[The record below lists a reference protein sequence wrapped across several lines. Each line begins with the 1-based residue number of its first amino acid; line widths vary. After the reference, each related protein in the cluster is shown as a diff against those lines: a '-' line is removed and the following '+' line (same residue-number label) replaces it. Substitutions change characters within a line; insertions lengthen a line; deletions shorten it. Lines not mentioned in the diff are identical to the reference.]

1 MTCRELIH
9 DLRDF
14 PEERIALRQRESDEL
29 VSKLAAYDGRPLTIT
44 ERKARLELRDK
55 LAGREQKEAWTS
67 RGLKLLLGD
76 RTISL
81 GIRRCGARGSRVSS
95 ITNSELLHG
104 DNEIPRGLLV
114 QRSASQLS
122 DENLQGLVSRLRA
135 AHR

>member
-67 RGLKLLLGD
+67 P
-76 RTISL
+76 
-81 GIRRCGARGSRVSS
+81 GAETSTR
-95 ITNSELLHG
+95 
-104 DNEIPRGLLV
+104 
-114 QRSASQLS
+114 
-122 DENLQGLVSRLRA
+122 
-135 AHR
+135 